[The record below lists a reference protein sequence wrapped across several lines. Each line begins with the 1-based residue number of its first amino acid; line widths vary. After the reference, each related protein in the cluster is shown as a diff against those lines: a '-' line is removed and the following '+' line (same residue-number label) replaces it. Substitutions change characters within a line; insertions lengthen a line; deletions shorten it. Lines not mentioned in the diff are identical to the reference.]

1 MNTPISNPQRQASR
15 TMSEQLAMMRE
26 LEMLIAKKRIEESY
40 QRIIKDADEALDIKQ
55 ATSEGGQ

>member
-1 MNTPISNPQRQASR
+1 MTTTAPNKAAHNL
-15 TMSEQLAMMRE
+15 SEQLAMMRE
-26 LEMLIAKKRIEESY
+26 LEILIAQKRIEESY